1 MGNQPR
7 SGYCLYVDENLCAWR
22 TKKQTA
28 GVLSTCEAELVAS
41 TVAGRDTVGLRNLFS
56 EVLPIFA
63 PQSRIQVK
71 VTLQGD
77 NDAANAIASGD
88 AALRKVRHLDQ
99 ADLYIRKITAE
110 YGPIL
115 RVNTNDNSGDSLT
128 KALGRQKLEPLLS
141 IMGLV

>member
-1 MGNQPR
+1 
-7 SGYCLYVDENLCAWR
+7 
-22 TKKQTA
+22 
-28 GVLSTCEAELVAS
+28 
-41 TVAGRDTVGLRNLFS
+41 LRNLFS